1 MGRNTRAEASHLSTS
16 AARHSS
22 SAGPHGY
29 PASLLAPMAFHAG
42 SNLCSG
48 NARAT
53 ACPNPS
59 RPSPPDLYLQ
69 PKSQCPE
76 PFHKA
81 TSLGTGCSHHHAAEV
96 STVTFEYLPL
106 APAAR
111 RLKLLN
117 RWTGQCSYSIFSF
130 KYRHALTDF
139 LGLQRLNW
147 SHRPH
152 LVLEIFNKN
161 VSSGSS
167 TM

>member
-1 MGRNTRAEASHLSTS
+1 MGAGVVYLPFVLFAECTQCFTSSCSYRAATGRLLKSGSIAWVQGLPRTEAALLKSQSPSQAREEMGRNTRAEASHLSTS

-22 SAGPHGY
+22 SAGPQGY

-76 PFHKA
+76 PLHKA

-96 STVTFEYLPL
+96 S
-106 APAAR
+106 R
-111 RLKLLN
+111 
-117 RWTGQCSYSIFSF
+117 
-130 KYRHALTDF
+130 
-139 LGLQRLNW
+139 
-147 SHRPH
+147 
-152 LVLEIFNKN
+152 
-161 VSSGSS
+161 
-167 TM
+167 